1 MFFSSFLAGTMILT
15 KGSELFDKS
24 AELDD
29 ITLSIDWYEKEDKD
43 EKEEDKE
50 IGCLAIFNP
59 RSIAGV
65 R

>member
-1 MFFSSFLAGTMILT
+1 MVLT
-15 KGSELFDKS
+15 KESELFDKS
-24 AELDD
+24 AEPDEGD
-29 ITLSIDWYEKEDKD
+29 IALSIDWYEKEDKD